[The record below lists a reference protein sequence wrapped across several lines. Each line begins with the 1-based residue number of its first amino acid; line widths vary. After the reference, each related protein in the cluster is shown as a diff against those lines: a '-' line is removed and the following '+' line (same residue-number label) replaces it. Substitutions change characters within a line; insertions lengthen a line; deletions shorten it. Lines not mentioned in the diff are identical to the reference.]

1 MSLQILQTLKWQKRN
16 VINKMPDNISDEIE
30 K

>member
-1 MSLQILQTLKWQKRN
+1 MSLQILQTLKQQKRN